1 MNKYLIR
8 FNKSRGQPGR
18 GSEEHV
24 WRVFEN
30 DVEYLAADVKINVPS
45 RSEQSEGP
53 DWNIACS
60 GFMQIDHDTGTVT
73 IVDKPAEENKPQ
85 RSCDGCTKCCQGHL
99 SGEAHGHSF
108 QSGKPCFFV
117 GDKGCSIYTDRPH
130 DPCKTFKC
138 EWLAQDYLPMWFR
151 PDLSKVIVTKRVYDD
166 GEWLEVCEAGQKM
179 DSAVLSWLLI
189 WAKNN
194 NKNIRYQIDSG
205 WNWIKNSE
213 R

>member
-8 FNKSRGQPGR
+8 FNKSHGQPGR
-18 GSEEHV
+18 GTDAHV

-30 DVEYLAADVKINVPS
+30 GVEYLAADVKLNVPS
-45 RSEQSEGP
+45 WSEAEGP

-73 IVDKPAEENKPQ
+73 IVDKPAEEIKPQ

-99 SGEAHGHSF
+99 HGTAHGHSF

-117 GDKGCSIYTDRPH
+117 GDKGCSIYADRPQN
-130 DPCKTFKC
+130 PCVDFKC

-151 PDLSKVIVTKRVYDD
+151 PDLSKVIVVKRQHDD

-179 DSAVLSWLLI
+179 DSSVLSWLLI
-189 WAKNN
+189 WAAN
-194 NKNIRYQIDSG
+194 NKKNVRYQIDG
-205 WNWIKNSE
+205 GINWIKNAV
-213 R
+213 